1 MRTDWKYRLVLAF
14 QMGVL
19 YTLGIW
25 AMDYFSGETRYSPES
40 LLFQGL
46 FFGLSFALIFP
57 YLFNRLGGMVFSKIG
72 AAIHPALEPGE
83 EIQREAPATLF
94 KGMEGV
100 GGKLFLT
107 NKKLIFK
114 SHALNIQKGQTDID
128 YETIS
133 GVEKREVGKRK
144 YPGICI
150 QTKDGKKYKMV
161 VYEPEVW
168 IAELNE
174 RITP

>member
-1 MRTDWKYRLVLAF
+1 
-14 QMGVL
+14 MGVL

-40 LLFQGL
+40 LLVQGL
-46 FFGLSFALIFP
+46 FFGLSFGLIFP
-57 YLFNRLGGMVFSKIG
+57 YLFNRLGGVVFSKIG
-72 AAIHPALEPGE
+72 AGIHPALEPGE

-94 KGMEGV
+94 KGLEGV

-114 SHALNIQKGQTDID
+114 SHALNVQRGQTDIA
-128 YETIS
+128 YTGIAK
-133 GVEKREVGKRK
+133 VEKKDARKRG

-150 QTKDGKKYKMV
+150 QTKEDREYQMV
-161 VYEPEVW
+161 VQEAEDW
-168 IAELNE
+168 IADLNK
-174 RITP
+174 RIQC

>member
-1 MRTDWKYRLVLAF
+1 MRTDWKYRLMLAF

-25 AMDYFSGETRYSPES
+25 AMDYFSGETRYSPEG
-40 LLFQGL
+40 LLVRGL
-46 FFGLSFALIFP
+46 FFGLSFGLVFP
-57 YLFNRLGGMVFSKIG
+57 FIFNRLGGAVYSKIG
-72 AAIHPALEPGE
+72 AGIHPVLEQGE

-128 YETIS
+128 YKTIS
-133 GVEKREVGKRK
+133 GVEKREARKRG
-144 YPGICI
+144 YPGIRVH
-150 QTKDGKKYKMV
+150 TKAGREYQIV
-161 VYEPEVW
+161 VEEAEDL
-168 IAELNE
+168 IADLSK
-174 RITP
+174 RIVG

>member
-1 MRTDWKYRLVLAF
+1 
-14 QMGVL
+14 MGVL

-25 AMDYFSGETRYSPES
+25 AMDYFSGKTRYSPES

-57 YLFNRLGGMVFSKIG
+57 YLFNRLGGKVFSKIG
-72 AAIHPALEPGE
+72 AAIQPALEPGE
-83 EIQREAPATLF
+83 EIKREVPATLF

-114 SHALNIQKGQTDID
+114 SHALNIQKGQTDIAFK
-128 YETIS
+128 TICR
-133 GVEKREVGKRK
+133 VEKREARK
-144 YPGICI
+144 IRYPGICI
-150 QTKDGKKYKMV
+150 QTRDGKEYKLV
-161 VYEPEVW
+161 VYGPEVW
-168 IAELNE
+168 VAELNA